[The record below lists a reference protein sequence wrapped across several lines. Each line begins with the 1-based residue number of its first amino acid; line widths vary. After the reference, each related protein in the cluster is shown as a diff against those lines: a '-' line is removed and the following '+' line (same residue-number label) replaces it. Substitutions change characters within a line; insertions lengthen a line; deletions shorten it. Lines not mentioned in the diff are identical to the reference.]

1 MADERALVLGGGGVA
16 GIAWQT
22 GVLAGLAAAG
32 VEVTDADLV
41 VGTSAGSTV
50 AAQVTSGLP
59 WEELLAR
66 QTDPDRRNEE
76 LVPAGSVAEAMERML
91 TLQSEGLEPAE
102 LRRRV
107 GALALAAETVPE
119 SARRA
124 VIEGRLP
131 VREWPQRPRLVIPA
145 VEAVSGAPVLFDAA
159 SGVDLVDAVAASCAV
174 PGIWPPVTIA
184 DARYVDGGL
193 RSMNN
198 ADLAAGHGRV
208 LVVAPFADPVLEED
222 VAGLT
227 AEGAR
232 VEVVVPDE
240 ASTAA
245 FGTDPLDPATR
256 TPSAEAGYAQGR
268 AEAERVAALW
278 K

>member
-66 QTDPDRRNEE
+66 QTDPGKRSEE
-76 LVPAGSVAEAMERML
+76 LVPAGSVAEALERML

-102 LRRRV
+102 IRRRV

-119 SARRA
+119 SARRK

-131 VREWPQRPRLVIPA
+131 AREWPRRPRLVIPA
-145 VEAVSGAPVLFDAA
+145 VEATSGAPVLFDAA

-227 AEGAR
+227 GDGAR
-232 VEVVVPDE
+232 VEVVAPDE
-240 ASTAA
+240 ASAAA

-256 TPSAEAGYAQGR
+256 TPAAEAGYAQGR